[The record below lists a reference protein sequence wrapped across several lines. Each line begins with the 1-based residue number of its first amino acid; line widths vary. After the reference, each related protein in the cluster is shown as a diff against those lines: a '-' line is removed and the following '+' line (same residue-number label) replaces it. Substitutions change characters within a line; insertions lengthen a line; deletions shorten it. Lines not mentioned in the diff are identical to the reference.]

1 MMTPANL
8 PQLLHELKQHLLF
21 LGGQVEDAVAK
32 VVQAIMTRDSK
43 LAREVIAADTEID
56 NLEVR
61 IEGECQRIL
70 ALHQPVAGDLR
81 FVVATLKIN
90 NDLERMGDL
99 AKKIG
104 KNVVYLC
111 GVPPTGAQ
119 PDFREIA
126 EKARSMVKRSID
138 AFVNADAE
146 LARQVMADDDA
157 VDQLKDE
164 LYEELRSAIRSNPD
178 ELEALLKLYGVTR
191 NLERLGDMAT
201 HVAEEVIFIVEGD
214 IVRHSAGG

>member
-1 MMTPANL
+1 MTPANL
-8 PQLLHELKQHLLF
+8 PHLLHELKQHLLF
-21 LGGQVEDAVAK
+21 LSGQVEDAVAK
-32 VVQAIMTRDSK
+32 VVQAIMTRDSR

-164 LYEELRSAIRSNPD
+164 LYEELRTAIRSNPD

>member
-1 MMTPANL
+1 M
-8 PQLLHELKQHLLF
+8 
-21 LGGQVEDAVAK
+21 
-32 VVQAIMTRDSK
+32 
-43 LAREVIAADTEID
+43 
-56 NLEVR
+56 
-61 IEGECQRIL
+61 
-70 ALHQPVAGDLR
+70 
-81 FVVATLKIN
+81 KIN

-164 LYEELRSAIRSNPD
+164 LYEELRTAIRSNPD

>member
-1 MMTPANL
+1 MTPANL
-8 PQLLHELKQHLLF
+8 PHLLHELKQHLLF
-21 LGGQVEDAVAK
+21 LSGQVEDAVAK
-32 VVQAIMTRDSK
+32 VVQAIMTRDSR

>member
-1 MMTPANL
+1 MTPANL
-8 PQLLHELKQHLLF
+8 PHLLHELKQHLLF
-21 LGGQVEDAVAK
+21 LSGQVEDAVAK
-32 VVQAIMTRDSK
+32 VVQAIMRRDSR

-164 LYEELRSAIRSNPD
+164 LYEELRTAIRSNPD